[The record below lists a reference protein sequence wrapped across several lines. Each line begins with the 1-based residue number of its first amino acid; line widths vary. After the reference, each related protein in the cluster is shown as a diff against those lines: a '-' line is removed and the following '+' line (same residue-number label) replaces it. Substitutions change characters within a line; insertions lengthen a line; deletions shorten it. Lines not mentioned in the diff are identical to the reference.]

1 MNYLWYTWNCLV
13 KIRIS
18 RAPTCIP
25 MQAWQNGLWEF
36 HLALFLLVTF
46 VAFLDSWHI
55 SERHDRARYA
65 PLEKNSAMHACVA
78 RAKSTRSQREH
89 HSIINKSARI
99 PLRRALGE
107 YDARRCQA
115 GECPT
120 IKTPAGAQHSLWRR
134 RRAISLYVETF
145 ATYGP

>member
-1 MNYLWYTWNCLV
+1 MNDNISLV
-13 KIRIS
+13 HMKLLGQNTHIKS
-18 RAPTCIP
+18 AHMYP

-78 RAKSTRSQREH
+78 RAKSTRSQRE
-89 HSIINKSARI
+89 STTA
-99 PLRRALGE
+99 
-107 YDARRCQA
+107 
-115 GECPT
+115 
-120 IKTPAGAQHSLWRR
+120 
-134 RRAISLYVETF
+134 
-145 ATYGP
+145 